1 MSVHTDGIH
10 SLQALV
16 DVVKNDNLFDLLFL
30 LQGSGPLDWTTMFR
44 SSCFARG
51 PWIGK
56 DSWVLTSCWL
66 CRVTLGTSPPSWS
79 DVWRRG
85 PGSAREYLH

>member
-30 LQGSGPLDWTTMFR
+30 LQGSGPLD
-44 SSCFARG
+44 
-51 PWIGK
+51 
-56 DSWVLTSCWL
+56 
-66 CRVTLGTSPPSWS
+66 
-79 DVWRRG
+79 
-85 PGSAREYLH
+85 